1 MYSDNDVARRVYTGL
16 GYGDIHR
23 WSSRRL
29 ARAVSSA

>member
-1 MYSDNDVARRVYTGL
+1 MYSDNDVARGVYTGL

-29 ARAVSSA
+29 SRPAHDA